1 MTEIMKQENKLARGL
16 IMTLVAFV
24 LLTSVSIRVVA
35 HQDPRNP
42 DGPPQGQVQGNQGPV
57 PDLRQLN
64 LTPEQIQQIRLINA
78 ELRDQRQAAGQRLR
92 LAHRALGEAME
103 SPNPNEAL
111 IDQRSREVADAQAD
125 TMRLRVLSEFRILQV
140 LTPEQRLRL
149 REMRIQNQAMR
160 RQQRLENNQ
169 RPRIFRRGDAFQRGK
184 PGQKPGP
191 APNRLPPPQQQRPLP

>member
-1 MTEIMKQENKLARGL
+1 MKHENRVGRGL
-16 IMTLVAFV
+16 IVTLVAFV
-24 LLTSVSIRVVA
+24 LLTGVA
-35 HQDPRNP
+35 AQATGQTQDPPNP
-42 DGPPQGQVQGNQGPV
+42 NSGQQGQMQANQAPV

-78 ELRDQRQAAGQRLR
+78 ELKDQRQAAGQRLR

-140 LTPEQRLRL
+140 LTPEQRLKL
-149 REMRIQNQAMR
+149 REMRIQNQAQR
-160 RQQRLENNQ
+160 RQQRIENNQ
-169 RPRIFRRGDAFQRGK
+169 RQRILRRGDAFQRGK
-184 PGQKPGP
+184 QKLAP
-191 APNRLPPPQQQRPLP
+191 APNKLPPPQQQRPRP

>member
-1 MTEIMKQENKLARGL
+1 MIEIMKQENTVGRGL

-35 HQDPRNP
+35 HQDPQDPNV
-42 DGPPQGQVQGNQGPV
+42 PPQGQLQGNQGPV

-92 LAHRALGEAME
+92 LAHRALGEAIE
-103 SPNPNEAL
+103 SPNHDEAL
-111 IDQRSREVADAQAD
+111 IDQRSRELADAQAA
-125 TMRLRVLSEFRILQV
+125 TIRLRALSEFRILQV

-149 REMRIQNQAMR
+149 REMRIQNQELR

-169 RPRIFRRGDAFQRGK
+169 RQRIFRRGDAFQRGK

-191 APNRLPPPQQQRPLP
+191 APNRLPPPQKQRPRP